1 MTDKKQRRKSKTI
14 QGGIVSILVMAS
26 LLFDLDLDQWL
37 LTETVQSLFGAFGSI
52 MVLIGRIRAS
62 KKIQ

>member
-1 MTDKKQRRKSKTI
+1 MTDKKQRRKSQTI

-26 LLFDLDLDQWL
+26 LFLDLDLDQWL
-37 LTETVQSLFGAFGSI
+37 LTETVQSFFGALWSV
-52 MVLIGRIRAS
+52 MVLIGRVRAN